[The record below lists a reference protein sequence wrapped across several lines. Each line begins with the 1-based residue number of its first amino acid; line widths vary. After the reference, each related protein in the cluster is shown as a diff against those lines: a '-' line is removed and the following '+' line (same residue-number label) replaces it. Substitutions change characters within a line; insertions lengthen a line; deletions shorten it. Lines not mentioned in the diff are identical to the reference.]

1 MDGYYEANG
10 SVLLQKWQ
18 HKKDCRRISSELNCE
33 SARITRTNS
42 TPNIDLNN
50 YDLIFIG
57 TGIRTGNPN
66 EDIIRY
72 LKTIDTKEP
81 KLFAIFI
88 TWGGAGKTDQA
99 VIGKLRSIL
108 ESKGQK
114 AIEDYYTCYGGWN
127 FAFEEEGTQITKTP
141 KQQEIGRKK
150 LWIAS
155 IEHLL
160 CLGYR
165 FPILRL
171 LLIVFAEK

>member
-1 MDGYYEANG
+1 MKTM
-10 SVLLQKWQ
+10 VLYSSRSGNT
-18 HKKDCRRISSELNCE
+18 KKIADEIASELNCE
-33 SARITRTNS
+33 SVKIAQTNS
-42 TPNIDLNN
+42 TPSIDLNN

-57 TGIRTGNPN
+57 TGIRAGNPN

-114 AIEDYYTCYGGWN
+114 VIEDYYTCYGGWK
-127 FAFEEEGTQITKTP
+127 FAFLRRGHPNNEDTKAA
-141 KQQEIGRKK
+141 RNWAKK
-150 LWIAS
+150 IMDS
-155 IEHLL
+155 IH
-160 CLGYR
+160 
-165 FPILRL
+165 
-171 LLIVFAEK
+171 